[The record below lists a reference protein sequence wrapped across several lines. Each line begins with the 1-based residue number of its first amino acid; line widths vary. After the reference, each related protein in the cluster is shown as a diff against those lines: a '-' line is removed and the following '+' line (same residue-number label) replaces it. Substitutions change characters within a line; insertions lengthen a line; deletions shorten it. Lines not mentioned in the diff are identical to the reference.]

1 MCTVLGDIMFS
12 VVRVVGYGGAR
23 SCGEKYCADVRAGSI

>member
-1 MCTVLGDIMFS
+1 
-12 VVRVVGYGGAR
+12 VRVVGYGGAR